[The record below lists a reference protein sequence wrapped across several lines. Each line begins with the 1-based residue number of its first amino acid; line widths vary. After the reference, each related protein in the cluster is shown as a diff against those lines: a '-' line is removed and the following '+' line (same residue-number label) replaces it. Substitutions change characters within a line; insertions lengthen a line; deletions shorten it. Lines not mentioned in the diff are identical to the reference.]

1 MKKRLAAA
9 LLAGIMSACLL
20 LTGCGSSGSAAASS
34 ESSEETSTES
44 ESSADESSSETEDI
58 SEDSSTEGGSAQEE
72 DADHPEI
79 SGLTYE
85 SSLPLDYAECFA
97 VHYYNDG
104 YTLIDVIGDRQYLL
118 IPEGK
123 EAPEGIDETIIL
135 IQQPLKKI
143 YLAATS
149 AMALF
154 DAADAMDSIAF
165 SSLEASGWYVDAAKE
180 AMEEGRI
187 QYAGKYNK
195 PDYELLVNEGCD
207 LAIESTM
214 ILHTPKV
221 QEMIEK
227 LDIPVFIDR
236 SSYESEPLGRTE
248 WIKAYGVM
256 TGTLDQAEAFFE
268 SRKAVLSEMGEVEA
282 DQASVVY
289 FYINTSGEVII
300 RNKSDYI
307 SRMIELGGGR
317 ILFEDMNSDSASVP
331 VTMEEFYSVAK
342 DADHLIYNASIDATV
357 TSIADLTAKNEL
369 FADFKAVQEGNVWST
384 GKSLYQATDN
394 LTDFILDVNRMIT
407 GGDESEMTFLYKLS

>member
-34 ESSEETSTES
+34 ESSEETSTEI

-58 SEDSSTEGGSAQEE
+58 SEDSSTEGGSEQVET
-72 DADHPEI
+72 ADHPEI

-123 EAPEGIDETIIL
+123 EAPEGIDEAIIL

-154 DAADAMDSIAF
+154 DAADAMDSVAF

-256 TGTLDQAEAFFE
+256 TGTLDQAETFFE
-268 SRKAVLSEMGEVEA
+268 GRKGVLSEMGEVEA

-289 FYINTSGEVII
+289 FYINTSGEVIV

-342 DADHLIYNASIDATV
+342 DADYLIYNASIDATV
-357 TSIADLTAKNEL
+357 TSIEELTAKNEL

-394 LTDFILDVNRMIT
+394 LTDFIRDVNRMIT
-407 GGDESEMTFLYKLS
+407 GGDESEMTFIYKLS